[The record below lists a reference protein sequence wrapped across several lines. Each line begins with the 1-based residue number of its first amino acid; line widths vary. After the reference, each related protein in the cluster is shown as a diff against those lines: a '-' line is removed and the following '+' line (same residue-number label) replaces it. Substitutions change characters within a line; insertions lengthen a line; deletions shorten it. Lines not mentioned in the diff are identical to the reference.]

1 VRNPRMLVVIAA
13 VISLPILF
21 GLLGGT
27 RDAGLVIGVVLVLAG
42 VATGIFGSRAPD
54 DGGER

>member
-1 VRNPRMLVVIAA
+1 MLLVIAA

>member
-1 VRNPRMLVVIAA
+1 VRNPRRLLLIAA

-21 GLLGGT
+21 ALVGGT
-27 RDAGLVIGVVLVLAG
+27 HDAGLAIGVVLVVVG
-42 VATGIFGSRAPD
+42 VASGILGSRAPD

>member
-1 VRNPRMLVVIAA
+1 VRNPRRLVVVAA

-21 GLLGGT
+21 ALLGGT
-27 RDAGLVIGVVLVLAG
+27 HDAGLVIGVVLVLAG
-42 VATGIFGSRAPD
+42 VAYGIIGSRAPD

>member
-1 VRNPRMLVVIAA
+1 VRNPRLLLVIAA

-27 RDAGLVIGVVLVLAG
+27 RDAGLVIGVVLVVIG
-42 VATGIFGSRAPD
+42 VASGLFGTRAPD